1 VMSVTCAMW
10 YVSRND
16 VTCAMVLEHVDLG
29 KRSACETSF
38 SGSWYVSPDD
48 VKHDANRAKSRPVK
62 CMDVPLS
69 IDTKL
74 QERHRNADRADAYE
88 DLLTKKPVVVETK
101 PSADV
106 ERRDL
111 VEFEKKKHRNLR
123 LASMPQEAERIF
135 QEKLDDLLASLD
147 CWDLAF
153 KSDQVQ
159 EALDMKSPKH

>member
-1 VMSVTCAMW
+1 
-10 YVSRND
+10 
-16 VTCAMVLEHVDLG
+16 
-29 KRSACETSF
+29 
-38 SGSWYVSPDD
+38 
-48 VKHDANRAKSRPVK
+48 
-62 CMDVPLS
+62 MDVPLS